1 MEGII
6 KLVGLV
12 TDVVYLCD
20 ATIVFS
26 LECRAIFAKEAS
38 AKEYDCLS
46 LGNQPQTVDVPYQGA
61 TMMSKFET
69 DKFCFDKD
77 LLGTGGFGAKISEIR
92 RGHQV
97 EVYVHWR
104 RIENCDKPHT
114 VVQSVVVVDQVK
126 QLQKLR
132 NLVEQIAEKIFM
144 L

>member
-97 EVYVHWR
+97 EVYVHWCR
-104 RIENCDKPHT
+104 AEGCQHT
-114 VVQSVVVVDQVK
+114 AIRNVVVVNQAL
-126 QLQKLR
+126 QPQKL
-132 NLVEQIAEKIFM
+132 NDLIEKITEKHFS
-144 L
+144 